1 MTQQAVQR
9 TILAAMLF
17 TSVVPTFAAD
27 APAADPRYT
36 WNLQDLYPSEAAW
49 VAAREAA
56 VAELPKLEGC
66 RGHLAESAARL
77 AGCLDLVFDLDRR
90 LTQVGVYA
98 TMNFDLD
105 TRVGRAQQMQEQ
117 ARLARTAF
125 AAAASWLRPEI
136 LAAGAATIRGFV
148 AAEPRLAPYRQ
159 PLEEI
164 LRRGPH
170 TLDPESERILAETGT
185 LATAGQSIRDVFVN
199 ADLPYPTIQL
209 STGESVRLDAQAYT
223 KYRASTHRAD
233 RLAVFE
239 AFWERYDEF
248 TRTLGTALGAQVQ
261 AHEFSRRIRKF
272 DSSLDEALF
281 GDNIPTA
288 VYTELVA
295 DLHANLPTLHR
306 YLKLR
311 QRMMGLDKLG
321 YEDLYAPI
329 VQRYDRRFT
338 PEEAMAATLEAVA
351 PLGPEYQEILR
362 KGFQSRWVDWFP
374 SPGKRSGA
382 YSTVAYGIHPF
393 QLQNFTGLYEEVSTL
408 AHEAGHSMHSFL
420 ADRAQPYPTHDYP
433 IFVAEVASTLN
444 ENLLVHSML
453 AKATSDDERLALL
466 GSYLDGLRTNLFR
479 QGLFAEFELRI
490 HELAAKGEP
499 LNGENLS
506 ALYLELVREYYGH
519 AAGICEVKDIYRAE
533 WAYIPHFYYNFYVY
547 QYSTSMVSSIKIADG
562 IRAEA
567 AAVPASTAKRD
578 AYLTMLASGSSR
590 YAFDMLKEAGVDM
603 TTPAPFAAA
612 MKEMNRIIDAMEAIL
627 DRREGREGKTGVKPS
642 AP

>member
-1 MTQQAVQR
+1 MTRMAIQHSLFAVLLFAPVVAA
-9 TILAAMLF
+9 LA
-17 TSVVPTFAAD
+17 VE
-27 APAADPRYT
+27 APAADPSYT
-36 WNLQDLYPSEAAW
+36 WNLQELYPSEAAW
-49 VAAREAA
+49 VAAKDAA
-56 VAELPKLEGC
+56 LAELPQLESC

-77 AGCLDLVFDLDRR
+77 AGCLDQVFDLDRR

-98 TMNFDLD
+98 SMNFDLD
-105 TRVGRAQQMQEQ
+105 TRIGRAQQMQEQ

-170 TLDPESERILAETGT
+170 TLAPEAERIVAETGT
-185 LATAGQSIRDVFVN
+185 MANAGQSIRDVFVN
-199 ADLPYPTIQL
+199 ADFPYPTIQL
-209 STGESVRLDAQAYT
+209 SSGESVRLDAQAYT
-223 KYRASTHRAD
+223 KYRASTLRAD

-239 AFWERYDEF
+239 AFWNRYNEF

-288 VYTELVA
+288 VYTQLVA

-306 YLKLR
+306 YLRLR

-329 VQRYDRRFT
+329 VQKYDRRFT
-338 PEEAMAATLEAVA
+338 PEEAIAATLEAVA

-362 KGFQSRWVDWFP
+362 NGFRSRWVDWLP

-382 YSTVAYGIHPF
+382 YSTGAYGLHPF

-408 AHEAGHSMHSFL
+408 AHESGHSMHTFL

-453 AKATSDDERLALL
+453 ARATSDDERLALL
-466 GSYLDGLRTNLFR
+466 GSYLDSLRTNLFR

-490 HELAAKGEP
+490 HELAARGEP

-519 AAGICEVKDIYRAE
+519 DAGVCEVNDRYRAE
-533 WAYIPHFYYNFYVY
+533 WAYIPHFYYDFYVY

-578 AYLTMLASGSSR
+578 AYLKMLASGSSR

-612 MKEMNRIIDAMEAIL
+612 MKEMNRILDTMEAIL
-627 DRREGREGKTGVKPS
+627 DRREGREGKTPAK
-642 AP
+642 